1 MSNDSFCSN
10 DSLTRDLRLIRKR
23 KLENLQNDNQ
33 KRAKLAG
40 NGDIQL
46 HQTPTKLMRPL
57 LPLAN
62 PNVLEENSKIVERF
76 PSLEEKPLVRPKL
89 ILGVYLEF
97 SAFQIDNCILQ
108 KGLNF
113 TTNLKV

>member
-23 KLENLQNDNQ
+23 KLENLQNDNH

-40 NGDIQL
+40 NVDIQL

-89 ILGVYLEF
+89 HTGCGCLPRI
-97 SAFQIDNCILQ
+97 
-108 KGLNF
+108 
-113 TTNLKV
+113 

>member
-1 MSNDSFCSN
+1 MSNDSSICSS

-23 KLENLQNDNQ
+23 KLENLQNNDQ

-40 NGDIQL
+40 NGGIQL

-76 PSLEEKPLVRPKL
+76 PSLEEKPLVSPKL
-89 ILGVYLEF
+89 HIKCLPR
-97 SAFQIDNCILQ
+97 I
-108 KGLNF
+108 
-113 TTNLKV
+113 

>member
-23 KLENLQNDNQ
+23 KLENLQNDNH

-89 ILGVYLEF
+89 HTGCGCLLPRM
-97 SAFQIDNCILQ
+97 
-108 KGLNF
+108 
-113 TTNLKV
+113 

>member
-1 MSNDSFCSN
+1 MFRIQKSNFNTFLFRHKSNDSSVS

-76 PSLEEKPLVRPKL
+76 PSLEEKPLVSPKL
-89 ILGVYLEF
+89 HTG
-97 SAFQIDNCILQ
+97 CI
-108 KGLNF
+108 
-113 TTNLKV
+113 